1 MLILSIPFNTGL
13 QLDQSL
19 SRLDLEPVLPPV
31 TGLAENSGA
40 RRRSVLPVVIIY
52 NHPWRHV
59 TLKSSYIRKHR
70 LLTFAC
76 LGQAQT
82 NHSIFRSALVNIRR
96 KALLSSVGFRK
107 PMTSPLPRVVY
118 IYQRGRVVSASDSQ
132 SGGPGFESRSGHLL
146 DLCSVVPSSNSRPRL

>member
-59 TLKSSYIRKHR
+59 TLKVKLYQETPAVDI
-70 LLTFAC
+70 C
-76 LGQAQT
+76 M
-82 NHSIFRSALVNIRR
+82 FRS
-96 KALLSSVGFRK
+96 
-107 PMTSPLPRVVY
+107 
-118 IYQRGRVVSASDSQ
+118 
-132 SGGPGFESRSGHLL
+132 
-146 DLCSVVPSSNSRPRL
+146 SSNKPFYFSVSTREHPSKGPLIFGRIS